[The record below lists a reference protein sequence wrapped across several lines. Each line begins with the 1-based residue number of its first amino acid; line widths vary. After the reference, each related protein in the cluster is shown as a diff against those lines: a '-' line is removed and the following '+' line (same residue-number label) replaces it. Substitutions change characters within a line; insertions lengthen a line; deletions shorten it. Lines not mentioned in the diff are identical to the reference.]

1 MARISGPANTQIK
14 QFRAL
19 TKRRE
24 RERTGLF
31 LIEGIPMVADAIRLG
46 ASVKL
51 LLHSPDPLTSAL
63 GHDLLAQQR
72 RRGTPCLE
80 LAAKVFTSVVSGVS
94 LKFGPHG
101 LGAVVHQRWKPLAPI
116 LPGDRRCWVALDS
129 VQDPGNLGTIMRTCD
144 AAGAVG
150 IILLGQTTD
159 PYDPSAVRAS
169 LGTIFSTTLI
179 RSTFEELAAW
189 SRRYGCRLIG
199 TSGAAH
205 YDYRS
210 ASYASPVV
218 LLMGSEHRGLPSEQQ
233 ALCDAVVRI
242 PMLGHAESLNL
253 AVATGVMLYE
263 LLDRQAI
270 VAAHG

>member
-1 MARISGPANTQIK
+1 
-14 QFRAL
+14 
-19 TKRRE
+19 
-24 RERTGLF
+24 
-31 LIEGIPMVADAIRLG
+31 MVADAIRLG
-46 ASVKL
+46 ASIAL
-51 LLHSPDPLTSAL
+51 LVYSPELLTNPR

-72 RRGTPCLE
+72 RRGIPCLE

-94 LKFGPHG
+94 LKFGPQG

-129 VQDPGNLGTIMRTCD
+129 VQDPGNLGTILRTCD
-144 AAGAVG
+144 AAGAAG
-150 IILLGQTTD
+150 IILIGQTTD

-179 RSTFEELAAW
+179 RSTFEELAVW
-189 SRRYGCRLIG
+189 SRRHGCLLIG
-199 TSGAAH
+199 TSGAAM

-210 ASYASPVV
+210 ARYTSPVV
-218 LLMGSEHRGLPSEQQ
+218 LLMGSEHRGLSRERQ

-242 PMLGHAESLNL
+242 PMAGHAESLNL

-263 LLDRQAI
+263 ILHQQMA
-270 VAAHG
+270 VASV